1 MKKIHSSVLKVF
13 FFVLIFSSLQSL
25 FCQSKESIR
34 SGAILHCWCW
44 SFKTIEE
51 KLPEIAEA
59 GYTAIQT
66 SPVNTCLVGEKGGLE
81 IFGRNGGGKWYYHYQ
96 PTDWK
101 IGNYQLGSRD
111 DFISMCKKAH
121 SLGIGVIVDVLPNH
135 TTPDKSALSEDFV
148 KACGGLEKL
157 YHYNSRFSVQSDINR
172 LQATTHSMGGLPDV
186 NTENPLF
193 QAYFM
198 TFMNDVIDCGANGFR
213 FDTAKHIGLPDD
225 PLDPYAEKN
234 NFWPLFTGK
243 EGINGVYLHN
253 ASNLFLYGEVL
264 QGENTR
270 EKDYAAFINVTASH
284 YGASVRSQIKSQ
296 GLSAKH
302 LTGWRNDAGE
312 DKLVTWVE
320 SHDTYANAGESARLT
335 NWQIRKGWAV
345 IAARK
350 GGVPLFFSR
359 PRGAEGVQFPGE
371 SKIGDAGNDEFKNP
385 EVVALNY
392 FKIFAKGLDERLFNA
407 DEEKTVLCIERGN
420 KGMVLVNAGAKAYK
434 IKCQTALKD
443 GAYTDK
449 AHGFI
454 FKVKNGVLTGKVD
467 AEKICVI
474 Y

>member
-1 MKKIHSSVLKVF
+1 MKKIRS
-13 FFVLIFSSLQSL
+13 LIIKAGIFLL
-25 FCQSKESIR
+25 FIIQPLTAQSKESMK

-44 SFKTIEE
+44 YFKTIEE

-59 GYTAIQT
+59 GFTSIQT
-66 SPVNTCLVGEKGGLE
+66 SPINACLVGENGGLE

-101 IGNYQLGSRD
+101 IGNYQLGNRD

-121 SLGIGVIVDVLPNH
+121 SLGVGVIVDVLPNH
-135 TTPDKSALSEDFV
+135 TTPDKSALSPDFV
-148 KACGGLEKL
+148 KTCGGMEKL

-193 QAYFM
+193 QAYFLKY
-198 TFMNDVIDCGANGFR
+198 MNDVIDCGANGFR

-225 PLDPYAEKN
+225 PLDPYSEKN
-234 NFWPLFTGK
+234 NFWPVFTGK
-243 EGINGVYLHN
+243 EGVNGEYLHN
-253 ASNLFLYGEVL
+253 PSNLFLYGEVL

-270 EKDYAAFINVTASH
+270 EKDYAQYINVTASY
-284 YGASVRSQIKSQ
+284 YGAAVRSQIKTD

-302 LTGWRNDAGE
+302 LMGWRNEAGA
-312 DKLVTWVE
+312 DRLVTWVE
-320 SHDTYANAGESARLT
+320 SHDTYANAGESAKLT

-359 PRGAEGVQFPGE
+359 PKGAEATQFPGE
-371 SKIGDAGNDEFKNP
+371 SKIGDSGNDEYKNP
-385 EVVALNY
+385 EVAALNK
-392 FKIFAKGLDERLFNA
+392 FRIFVRGLDEKLFNA
-407 DEEKTVLCIERGN
+407 DEEKKVLCIERGN
-420 KGMVLVNAGAKAYK
+420 KGIVVVNAGTKGFKLK
-434 IKCQTALKD
+434 IQSSLKD
-443 GAYTDK
+443 GIYTDK
-449 AHGFI
+449 AHGSS
-454 FKVKNGVLTGKVD
+454 FKVKNGILSGKLNP
-467 AEKICVI
+467 EQIYVI